1 MNSTLEKLD
10 KIRERDK
17 DVNIASHIL
26 SSILIAFMG
35 VIVGAVALTVIHF
48 AENSTVWW
56 MDVFKDV
63 GIDQIFK
70 HFPFWF
76 MMGLG
81 VAVNSSRPIKAAI
94 NDFVFFV
101 GVIVGYTIVPIVLKG
116 AAKPDNMGTW
126 IIIAIVSAPLAMI
139 FWYSKSKS
147 WPSIAFDA
155 VILGILGAVLFDCGF
170 VYFHFNDLIMDL
182 YNAIF
187 VALIAVVL
195 ASGVVQFVVS
205 LAGGVLIALI
215 LGPIL

>member
-1 MNSTLEKLD
+1 MKQTLERLD
-10 KIRERDK
+10 KIRERDTE
-17 DVNIASHIL
+17 VTIAASIL
-26 SSILIAFMG
+26 SSMLIAFLG
-35 VIVGAVALTVIHF
+35 IIVGAVALTITHF
-48 AENSTVWW
+48 AENSSVWW
-56 MDVFKDV
+56 MDIFKDV

-101 GVIVGYTIVPIVLKG
+101 GVIIGFNIVPIVLKD
-116 AAKPDNMGTW
+116 ASRPDNMSTW

-155 VILGILGAVLFDCGF
+155 VILGVLGAVLFDCGF
-170 VYFHFNDLIMDL
+170 LYFHFNDLILDL
-182 YNAIF
+182 YNAILL
-187 VALIAVVL
+187 ALIAVVL

-205 LAGGVLIALI
+205 LAGGILIALA
-215 LGPIL
+215 LGPVL